1 MNAELP
7 LGTAARVVALAQAV
21 AEEQHPQRRGQFAAD
36 ARSSLE
42 RDLALDS
49 LGRVELLG
57 RLEGAFGI
65 ELPEQVLGS
74 AETVQDLIAAVDG
87 ARPRGD
93 AKLATVAVRTA
104 PVAQVSA
111 PLQALTLLQVLDHHA
126 AATPDRVHARLL
138 GENDAEAPL
147 SYGELRA
154 ASNEVA
160 AGLRARGLEAGAT
173 VVLMLPTSLEF
184 FYAYFGVLRA
194 GGVPVPIYPPA
205 RLAQIEE
212 HLRRHAAILDNAQT
226 GLLITVPE
234 ATRVAR
240 LMGAQA
246 RAGLDVVTIADL
258 RMPPAAQPWPAVKPS
273 DLAFIQYTSGSTGDP
288 KGVMLTHANLL
299 ANIRAMGKP
308 FAPDPAVDVFVSW
321 LPLYHDM
328 GLIGAWL
335 GSLYFGLPLV
345 VMSPLRFLAHPVRWL
360 QAIHKYRGTITAAP
374 NFGYELARSRST
386 DAELAGLDLRSLRI
400 AANGAEAVLAATLR
414 GFHERFAPFGLRPGT
429 VRPVY
434 GLAESSVGLAFPPQD
449 REAPV
454 DRIRRAPFL
463 ASGAAVPAAADEADA
478 VEFVACGQPIPGHE
492 IRVVDTAGREVPDR
506 QEGAIQF
513 RGPSST
519 QGYFRNPTATAALLD
534 GTWLRTGDR
543 GYLWNG
549 DIVITG
555 RAKDIIIRA
564 GRNLYPAEIEAA
576 VGAVPG
582 IRRGCVAVFG
592 AARTA
597 KGTESLVVM
606 AETRATDAR
615 AREALIKAA
624 TAAVVTVIGEPPD
637 DVRLV
642 PPHAVLKT
650 SSGKI
655 RRAANRERYERGDD
669 LGARGVWLQ
678 FARLGATSARAAV
691 ARRVRAVGAVLYAA
705 WWWTALAAVA
715 LFTWPV
721 VTVALS
727 RPFNRRYVRAAARVF
742 LALVGARVT
751 RTGGAV
757 PDGGLVLAANHTSYF
772 DVVAL
777 IAALPSD
784 VVFVAKNTFERSALT
799 GPFLRHLGT
808 VFVERFDVQRGVA
821 DAAAIR
827 DAVKAGARVVFF
839 PEGTFTRMP
848 GLLPFRSGAFATA
861 AEAGVPVLPVAVR
874 GVRTFLRAHS
884 WFPRHARLTVA
895 VGEAVRPEGNAWQAM
910 VHLRD
915 ATRAQLLELSG
926 EPDLKFETGAVERLR
941 PTL

>member
-7 LGTAARVVALAQAV
+7 LGTAARVVALARAV

-36 ARSSLE
+36 AQSSLE

-74 AETVQDLIAAVDG
+74 AETVQDLIAAVDR

-93 AKLATVAVRTA
+93 AKLASVAVRTA

-111 PLQALTLLQVLDHHA
+111 PLQAQTVLQVLDHHA
-126 AATPDRVHARLL
+126 AATPDRVHVRLL
-138 GENDAEAPL
+138 GENDAETPL
-147 SYGELRA
+147 TYGELRA

-226 GLLITVPE
+226 ELLITVPE

-258 RMPPAAQPWPAVKPS
+258 RLPPAAQPWPAVKAS

-308 FAPDPAVDVFVSW
+308 FALDPAVDVFVSW

-360 QAIHKYRGTITAAP
+360 QAIHTYRGTVTASP

-463 ASGAAVPAAADEADA
+463 ATGAAIPAAADEADA

-492 IRVVDTAGREVPDR
+492 IRVVDAAGREVPER

-606 AETRATDAR
+606 AETRATDAET
-615 AREALIKAA
+615 REALIKAA

-642 PPHAVLKT
+642 PPYAVLKT

-669 LGARGVWLQ
+669 PSARRVAAVRPLGGGVGARGS
-678 FARLGATSARAAV
+678 GA
-691 ARRVRAVGAVLYAA
+691 
-705 WWWTALAAVA
+705 
-715 LFTWPV
+715 
-721 VTVALS
+721 
-727 RPFNRRYVRAAARVF
+727 
-742 LALVGARVT
+742 
-751 RTGGAV
+751 
-757 PDGGLVLAANHTSYF
+757 
-772 DVVAL
+772 
-777 IAALPSD
+777 
-784 VVFVAKNTFERSALT
+784 
-799 GPFLRHLGT
+799 
-808 VFVERFDVQRGVA
+808 
-821 DAAAIR
+821 
-827 DAVKAGARVVFF
+827 AGA
-839 PEGTFTRMP
+839 G
-848 GLLPFRSGAFATA
+848 SG
-861 AEAGVPVLPVAVR
+861 GSAVR
-874 GVRTFLRAHS
+874 GVVVDGARRRCAGYVARGDGGAKPAVQPALCARGGAGVPGTGRCARDPDRRRGAGRWAGAGRQSHELLRRGGADRGVAERRGVRRQEHVRTVGADRAVLAPPGHGVRRAFRRATRGGGCGRHPRGGEGRRARRVLPGRHVHPHAGVAAVPQRCVRDGGRGGCAGAPGGGARRAHLPARPQLVS
-884 WFPRHARLTVA
+884 APRAAHGGGGRGGAAGRQCVA
-895 VGEAVRPEGNAWQAM
+895 GDGAPAC
-910 VHLRD
+910 
-915 ATRAQLLELSG
+915 ATRPA
-926 EPDLKFETGAVERLR
+926 RNCWI
-941 PTL
+941 